1 MKQSLSLHRIS
12 LWLLPFLLLAFL
24 VLPVAGQE
32 PAAANLAPEQQGTAT
47 ATASRPAPTSVD
59 FGPTA
64 VQPNN
69 VSNGADTQL
78 VVTGA
83 GFADGAA
90 VILDGYGALDTTF
103 VSASMLRALL
113 PANVPPGTYDIRVV
127 NPDAASA
134 VLPGALTIT
143 AVAGPTN
150 TPEPSAT
157 PQPTAF
163 SRPVI
168 IVQSYGASSAEITPG
183 QNLDF
188 EITLANAGQSV
199 ASNIIATF
207 VSGDFIPRATG
218 GVRSVGT
225 LSQGQSSRFWQP
237 LFATGDLSGR
247 ATAVLEV
254 HVAYTDV
261 AGTSYNET
269 FSLTFPVVRP
279 SSGGG
284 PAATS
289 TPTPTPT
296 IAPRLRPQL
305 LVAAYETDKEQLEPG
320 VRFTLQLEVRN
331 QGNAD
336 AERITLIVGGG
347 TDSDGVPPPD
357 GTPGTGPSVPG
368 GVSGGG
374 GEFGNFAPVGS
385 SNVRYLGGLRE
396 GDTLEAE
403 VQLIVNAST
412 EPGAYPVIVSFVYN
426 DATGTS
432 FVDEQVVTLLVYSRP
447 QVEINFYMEPP
458 LLFAGQPGPIPLQII
473 NIGKESTIFGNLSVT
488 GEGAEFTNNNIFVGA
503 LEPGGFFP
511 LDASVIP
518 EQPGTLELIAQV
530 SYTDDFNQQQVIS
543 RTLTMEVMEAM
554 IEEPPIDPGMGGPD
568 GPGMPPM
575 EPEPGG
581 AESWQQKVWRFVLG
595 LIGLSSGPAQPDV
608 IDPGFPPPGGEP
620 PLDEP
625 GPVIPGG
632 PGGPAGIG

>member
-1 MKQSLSLHRIS
+1 
-12 LWLLPFLLLAFL
+12 
-24 VLPVAGQE
+24 
-32 PAAANLAPEQQGTAT
+32 
-47 ATASRPAPTSVD
+47 
-59 FGPTA
+59 
-64 VQPNN
+64 VQPNQ
-69 VSNGADTQL
+69 VSNIADTQL
-78 VVTGA
+78 VVTGS

-113 PANVPPGTYDIRVV
+113 PANVPPTVYDVRVV
-127 NPDAASA
+127 NPDAAAA
-134 VLPGALTIT
+134 VLPDALTVT
-143 AVAGPTN
+143 AAAGPTN

-168 IVQSYGASSAEITPG
+168 VVQSYGASSAEITPG

-207 VSGDFIPRATG
+207 VSGDFTPRATG

-225 LSQGQSSRFWQP
+225 LSQGQASRFWQP
-237 LFATGDLSGR
+237 LFATGELSGR
-247 ATAVLEV
+247 TTAVLEV
-254 HVAYTDV
+254 QVAYTDV
-261 AGTSYNET
+261 AGTSYSET
-269 FSLTFPVVRP
+269 FSLTFPVVRTG
-279 SSGGG
+279 GGG

-289 TPTPTPT
+289 TPSPTPT

-305 LVAAYETDKEQLEPG
+305 LVAAYETDKEPLEPG
-320 VRFTLQLEVRN
+320 VRFTLQLQVRN
-331 QGNAD
+331 QGNAN

-347 TDSDGVPPPD
+347 TDSEGVPPPE

-385 SNVRYLGGLRE
+385 SNVRYLGGLEE

-426 DATGTS
+426 DVTGTS
-432 FVDEQVVTLLVYSRP
+432 FVDEQVVTLLVYSHP
-447 QVEINFYMEPP
+447 QVEINFYTEPAP
-458 LLFAGQPGPIPLQII
+458 LFVGQPGPIPLQII
-473 NIGKESTIFGNLSVT
+473 NVGKSSTIFGNLSVS
-488 GEGAEFTNNNIFVGA
+488 GEGAQFTNNNIFVGA

-543 RTLTMEVMEAM
+543 RTLTMEVMEEI
-554 IEEPPIDPGMGGPD
+554 IEEPPIDPGTGGPGD
-568 GPGMPPM
+568 PGMPPM
-575 EPEPGG
+575 EPEPG
-581 AESWQQKVWRFVLG
+581 AESWRQRVWRFVLG
-595 LIGLSSGPAQPDV
+595 FIGLSSGPSQPDV
-608 IDPGFPPPGGEP
+608 IDPGFPPPDEP
-620 PLDEP
+620 PVDGP

-632 PGGPAGIG
+632 PGGPAGTG